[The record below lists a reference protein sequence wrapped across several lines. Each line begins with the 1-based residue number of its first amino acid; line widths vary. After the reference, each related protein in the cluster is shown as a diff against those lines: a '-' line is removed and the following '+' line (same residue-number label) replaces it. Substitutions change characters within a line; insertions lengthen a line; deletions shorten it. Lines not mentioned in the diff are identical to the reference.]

1 MKKGPFRA
9 KAVTLEDIGRA
20 LNLSRST
27 VSRALNMSRVVKEE
41 TRKRVLETAAALGFR
56 PNRAARSLVMNR
68 ERHLAVIVFSEPAYF
83 WRELEAGVQRAAN
96 ELRDYRI
103 HVSYHATDI
112 ARPGAQIALLEE
124 LARQGIDGIAIS
136 PNDPQVVAPAI
147 DQVIARGIPVL
158 TVSSDL
164 PGSRRLCYVGCDY
177 YQAGRIAATLM
188 CRLVGGRG
196 RLVVLSFSDVV
207 LAIAQ
212 RLAGFRES
220 CREFPGIEVREPPGL
235 SRTGEETFDFVRE
248 LLRRDP
254 GIDGIFVS
262 FGVLEQAGRAIEEA
276 RREDG
281 GRRPILVGYDLSSG
295 IARLIREDVVDATIC
310 QEPFNQ
316 GYYPV
321 KILSDYL
328 LENRVPPLH
337 VITTKLEIVMK
348 ENLPYYENETSTHAM
363 LFDI

>member
-1 MKKGPFRA
+1 VKKIRPLGP
-9 KAVTLEDIGRA
+9 KAVTLQDIGQT

-27 VSRALNMSRVVKEE
+27 VSRALNMSSVVKEE
-41 TRKRVLETAAALGFR
+41 TRKKVLDTAAALGFR

-83 WRELEAGVQRAAN
+83 WRELEAGVLRAAN

-112 ARPGAQIALLEE
+112 ARPDAQVRLLAD
-124 LARQGIDGIAIS
+124 LVKQGIDGIAIS
-136 PNDPQVVAPAI
+136 PNDPLVVAPAI
-147 DQVIARGIPVL
+147 DAVIAGGIPVL
-158 TVSSDL
+158 TVSSDI
-164 PGSRRLCYVGCDY
+164 PTSARLCYVGCDY
-177 YQAGRIAATLM
+177 YQAGRIAGTLM
-188 CRLVGGRG
+188 CRLLGGRG
-196 RLVVLSFSDVV
+196 KLAVLSFADVVLS
-207 LAIAQ
+207 IGQ

-220 CREFPGIEVREPPGL
+220 CGAFPEIEVVEPPGL
-235 SRTGEETFDFVRE
+235 SRTGEETSPYVTE
-248 LLRRDP
+248 LLRRDR
-254 GIDGIFVS
+254 GIGGIFVS
-262 FGVLEQAGRAIEEA
+262 YGVLEQAGRAIQEA
-276 RREDG
+276 GARG
-281 GRRPILVGYDLSSG
+281 TVLVGYDLSPE
-295 IARLIREDVVDATIC
+295 IARLIRDDVIDATIC

-328 LENRVPPLH
+328 LENRVPPLN

-348 ENLPYYENETSTHAM
+348 ENLRYYENETSTHAM